1 MLFELLVFA
10 LMMLVNRIF
19 DCKNEKTISE
29 SQ

>member
-19 DCKNEKTISE
+19 DLKNEKTISE